1 MNSRVSELLLLAL
14 DSGEAGWTAPKAGW
28 GGEPVLC
35 LYLEV
40 PGDSSGPEEGPGDL
54 AVPLPVS

>member
-1 MNSRVSELLLLAL
+1 MSELLLLAL